1 MTCFHKQGASWR
13 VGHGVPQ
20 SNQGAREYAEMQQVL
35 ERDRYFNAVDNRNSA
50 RMREQE
56 ELAALSRLQEVQ
68 RWEA

>member
-1 MTCFHKQGASWR
+1 
-13 VGHGVPQ
+13 
-20 SNQGAREYAEMQQVL
+20 MQQVL

-68 RWEA
+68 RWEALRRTTGDIQRNPTGHGF